1 MKHIQ
6 PLLLLSMALL
16 ATCMVA
22 TPLHAVNQQASATF
36 VNVHGKQIGTATL
49 TQTPSG
55 VLIDIKAEGIPA
67 GAHALHIHE
76 TGKCNAPDF
85 ESAGDH
91 YNPVGAKHGFVNG
104 TDPHA
109 GDLPNQFVQHDG
121 VLQAHVL
128 ASQVTL
134 SAGQATLFDTDGSAL
149 VLHTKADDYTSQ
161 PAGEAGDRFAC
172 AVIMQR

>member
-6 PLLLLSMALL
+6 RLLLLPVVFL

-22 TPLHAVNQQASATF
+22 NPLYAVNQQASATF
-36 VNVHGKQIGTATL
+36 VNANGKQIGTATL

-67 GAHALHIHE
+67 GTHALHIHE

-91 YNPVGAKHGFVNG
+91 YNPAGAKHGFVNG
-104 TDPHA
+104 SDRHA
-109 GDLPNQFVQHDG
+109 GDLPNQFVQNDG

-128 ASQVTL
+128 APQVTL
-134 SAGQATLFDTDGSAL
+134 GTGQTTLFDPDGSAL